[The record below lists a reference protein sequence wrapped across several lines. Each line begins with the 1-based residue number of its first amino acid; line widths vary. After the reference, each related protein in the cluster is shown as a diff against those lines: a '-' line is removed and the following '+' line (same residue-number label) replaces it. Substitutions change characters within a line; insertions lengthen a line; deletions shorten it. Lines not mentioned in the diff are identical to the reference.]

1 MNMKI
6 KVVSLA
12 LAGTLALSL
21 SPGAFA
27 ANASA
32 FQDVKPND
40 WYYSAVTHVV
50 ERNYFNGVGNNSFA
64 PNESMTRA
72 MAVTVLARMFG
83 GNLSGYTGKTHFT
96 DVPADA
102 YYAKAVQWAVD
113 KGIAGG
119 TGATTFSPESFATR
133 EQISV
138 FLYNAV
144 RVYGDL
150 GSFSSKALNAFSDRS
165 RVSSW
170 AEVALQWATTNN
182 IINGD
187 GGQVKPQNSTTR
199 AAFATISMN
208 YDNKYKASG
217 SETPTPAPEPTPTPD
232 PTPGEDE
239 FVDSKEDEINS
250 LLVAAWGASKAPT
263 RDTDKLVQ
271 AARMIAS
278 GDIKEVEPA
287 LIGVGFDRPLGT
299 VKHDKYTTSRYDA
312 RSFLTTVSSVG
323 SAMNFLKNQEN
334 VMDTDAFT
342 EYGIGVYKINDIQF
356 RVVVVTYN
364 SNPYTTIGD
373 IKAGVRQE
381 WLAEQAAKTV
391 TLSHYEQ
398 QVVDLTNAE
407 RAKNGLAPLSVV
419 YDTPKA
425 AKIRAEE
432 AAILYSHNRP
442 DRNDFDT
449 VYSDI
454 GCSLY
459 YVDPSDGAILSCIDA
474 YGENLAGGIY
484 TPESVV
490 AGWMGSAG
498 HRKNILNPKYTHIGV
513 ALFPRIKDGVQ
524 KGYYWVQSF
533 LSVPQ

>member
-12 LAGTLALSL
+12 LSGTLALSL
-21 SPGAFA
+21 TPGAFA

-40 WYYSAVTHVV
+40 WYYSAVNHVV
-50 ERNYFNGVGNNSFA
+50 ECNYFNGVGNNSFA

-83 GNLSGYTGKTHFT
+83 GDLSSYSGKTAFT
-96 DVPADA
+96 DVPVDA
-102 YYAKAVQWAVD
+102 YYAKAVQWAVG

-119 TGATTFSPESFATR
+119 TGANTFSPESYATR
-133 EQISV
+133 EQIGV

-150 GSFSSKALNAFSDRS
+150 GSFNSKALNAFNDRS
-165 RVSSW
+165 QVSSW

-187 GGQVKPQNSTTR
+187 GGQVKPQDSTTR

-217 SETPTPAPEPTPTPD
+217 SETPTPAPKPGPDPTPD
-232 PTPGEDE
+232 PTLNEEE
-239 FVDSKEDEINS
+239 FVISKENEINS
-250 LLVAAWGASKAPT
+250 LLVAAWGSSKAPT

-271 AARMIAS
+271 AARLIAS
-278 GDIKEVEPA
+278 GDKEVEPA
-287 LIGVGFDRPLGT
+287 LKSVGFDRPFGT

-323 SAMNFLKNQEN
+323 SAMNFFKSQEN
-334 VMDTDAFT
+334 VMDTEAFT
-342 EYGIGVYKINDIQF
+342 EYGVGVYKIDSIQF
-356 RVVVVTYN
+356 RVSIVTYN
-364 SNPYTTIGD
+364 SVPYTYTDLKQMGADWI
-373 IKAGVRQE
+373 
-381 WLAEQAAKTV
+381 AEQASIPVK
-391 TLSHYEQ
+391 LSDFER
-398 QVVDLTNAE
+398 QVIDLTNKE
-407 RAKNGLAPLSVV
+407 RVKAGLAPLSVA
-419 YDTPKA
+419 YDTQKA

-432 AAILYSHNRP
+432 AAIVYSHDRP
-442 DRNDFDT
+442 DGSGFDT
-449 VYSDI
+449 VYADI

-533 LSVPQ
+533 LSIPQ